1 MNIKTKYE
9 IGTHIWIAY
18 EAKGEVSVYD
28 DYIADIVISNDG
40 LIYGTKEAYQEIK
53 EEDIIL
59 YEELD
64 KLAEK
69 VKQVMQEIREKE
81 ASKDDRDNS

>member
-9 IGTHIWIAY
+9 IGDRVWIVY

-28 DYIADIVISNDG
+28 DEIINIVIDSDKQLLYCSKCG
-40 LIYGTKEAYQEIK
+40 YEEFKEDEV
-53 EEDIIL
+53 IL

-64 KLAEK
+64 KMAEK

-81 ASKDDRDNS
+81 GNIDE

>member
-9 IGTHIWIAY
+9 VGTHIWVVY
-18 EAKGEVSVYD
+18 ENNGEVHVYD
-28 DYIADIVISNDG
+28 DEIVNIVIDSDKQLLYCSKCG
-40 LIYGTKEAYQEIK
+40 YEEFK

-64 KLAEK
+64 KMAEK
-69 VKQVMQEIREKE
+69 VKQLIHEIHKREKE
-81 ASKDDRDNS
+81 VSKDE